1 MSATRHYPPL
11 QIRQRLP
18 RKGRIEPHDHDRH
31 QLLYPASGVISV
43 TTAAGRWVVPP
54 LRAIWLPAGSV
65 HAHAAHQPAEVCSI
79 LLPTENCPP
88 APDRPTLLRASPLLR
103 EVMRALTADPPLTG
117 DQRTRLEAVAF
128 DQLHPAPA
136 SDPFLLP
143 EPGDSRLR
151 AIAGILHQDP
161 ADSRTLAE
169 LGRAVGA
176 SERTLS
182 RLFQAGTGMTF
193 RQWRGQLRL
202 QEALI
207 DLAAGAPVVAAA
219 GRCGYSTPSAFTAA
233 FRHAYG
239 VTPGAYRR
247 GQAGKQTSE
256 LSAAGFGG
264 GPAPLAT
271 SRGLA
276 GIGNHFLGD

>member
-1 MSATRHYPPL
+1 MSPTRHYPPRL
-11 QIRQRLP
+11 TRQRLT

-65 HAHAAHQPAEVCSI
+65 HAHTVHRPTEVCSI
-79 LLPTENCPP
+79 LLPVENCPP
-88 APDRPTLLRASPLLR
+88 VPGRPALLRASPLLR
-103 EVMRALTADPPLTG
+103 EVMRALTARPPLPG
-117 DQRTRLEAVAF
+117 DQRARLEAVVF

-143 EPGDSRLR
+143 EPGDSRVR
-151 AIAGILHQDP
+151 AIAGILHEDP
-161 ADSRTLAE
+161 ADPRTLAE

-182 RLFQAGTGMTF
+182 RLFQAGTGMSF
-193 RQWRGQLRL
+193 RHWRGQLRL

-207 DLAAGAPVVAAA
+207 DLAAGASVTAAA
-219 GRCGYSTPSAFTAA
+219 GRCGYSTVSAFTAA
-233 FRHAYG
+233 FRQAFG
-239 VTPGAYRR
+239 ITPGAYRR
-247 GQAGKQTSE
+247 GQ
-256 LSAAGFGG
+256 
-264 GPAPLAT
+264 PP
-271 SRGLA
+271 
-276 GIGNHFLGD
+276 